1 MNMHKVEWLRVV
13 LKIYLLGARK
23 MLWMPPTL
31 KEQILST
38 EIKQPLI
45 KKGIPSYRGGSSDGY
60 GIKVPKA

>member
-1 MNMHKVEWLRVV
+1 MDASH
-13 LKIYLLGARK
+13 
-23 MLWMPPTL
+23 L

-45 KKGIPSYRGGSSDGY
+45 RKEIPSGRGGSSDGY